1 MFSRRILTL
10 VSALLLT
17 AAGVGRAHAQSV
29 HREVLPSGL
38 TLVIQEHHSTPA
50 VEVRVAV
57 RAGPLYE
64 GQLLGSGASLLL
76 QRLLM
81 TSAQADLPADEL
93 RRAIAALGNHFAA
106 DVEVGYSTYA
116 VTTTGERSAEALD
129 LVAGMLANYAYTNV
143 DLQRE
148 RQALIGQARQRPTVD
163 DQLAALLYRTHPARL
178 PLAGMPVVME
188 QLTVDL
194 MRKYQMRYTAANT
207 AVVVVGNVNTAEI
220 RAQIETAFQRY
231 ALGGYYQAPVPD
243 EAPQF
248 SPRLATGAHDGAEPR
263 VVLAWRT
270 EAIQHPDM
278 PAVMVLTEVLGRERH
293 GLLHRALAKSPLSE
307 LEVHTA
313 LTVDQPGWLSVA
325 FTAASSERAA
335 IEQAIHATLAGVAAD
350 GVPPDDLVAARSGVL
365 RALASRIGSVR
376 GIADDLVRWEMATG
390 DPAYGAAFAERI
402 VAVVTEDLQ
411 RVARRYIVADGG
423 ARTCTL
429 VLRPPGEVV
438 PAAGGAAAPTGNL
451 PPRELDLPGGVRGL
465 IRQVDEAPLVHVRVA
480 LGGGSAADPVG
491 QSGAAA
497 LLSATMARAC
507 DGRDAAALEA
517 TMDARGMTIATG
529 ADAHGLALAISCLPA
544 DVDLAL
550 ELAVDLLARPTLT
563 QDDLDAARARVGRQI
578 DRAAQQWDRRLL
590 ADLRR
595 IVFAGHY
602 AAGESLGRKD
612 QLATI
617 DRPALAAHY
626 RRLAVGGNAVI
637 AVYGRCDGTR
647 VAERLEHL
655 LRDHGLPAGTAA
667 TPPTA
672 APAPPSAP
680 LTVATHDAAY
690 SAVAMGWPGS
700 GLADRG
706 RDEAPLVVLSAMLA
720 GVGQPGGRI
729 NQALLALDGRP
740 RLTGGRE
747 LYVDRGLWVLSGLI
761 DPRTTDAVQR
771 IAREQIAGLAR
782 QLALPDGD
790 LGGLSDAELA
800 AAKVMC
806 VTALTLAQED
816 QAAAAARHANAL
828 IAAGDFAPE
837 LDLVERVRS
846 VTVPELARVAES
858 WLNKDPVVVLH
869 RPKNEATTMIEA
881 APGESGTEPV
891 ATPR

>member
-1 MFSRRILTL
+1 MPSRRFLTL
-10 VSALLLT
+10 VVALPLLI
-17 AAGVGRAHAQSV
+17 AAGGRVHAASV

-93 RRAIAALGNHFAA
+93 RRTIAALGNHFAA

-116 VTTTGERSAEALD
+116 VTTTSERSAEALA
-129 LVAGMLANYAYTNV
+129 LVAGMLANYAYTSV

-148 RQALIGQARQRPTVD
+148 RQALVGQARQRPTVAE
-163 DQLAALLYRTHPARL
+163 QLAALLYRTHPARL
-178 PLAGMPVVME
+178 PMAGMPVVME

-220 RAQIETAFQRY
+220 RGQIETAFQRY

-248 SPRLATGAHDGAEPR
+248 SPRLATGTHDGAEPR

-270 EAIQHPDM
+270 EPVQHPDM
-278 PAVMVLTEVLGRERH
+278 PAVLVLAEALGHERR
-293 GLLHRALAKSPLSE
+293 GLLRRALAQAPVAD
-307 LEVHTA
+307 LEVDAA

-325 FTAASSERAA
+325 FTAAPGERAA
-335 IEQAIHATLAGVAAD
+335 IEQTIHTTLAAIAVDGVA
-350 GVPPDDLVAARSGVL
+350 VEDLAAARGAVL
-365 RALASRIGSVR
+365 RALATRVGSVR

-390 DPAYGAAFAERI
+390 DPAYGAAFADRI
-402 VAVVTEDLQ
+402 AAVASEDLQ
-411 RVARRYIVADGG
+411 RAARRYVVADGG

-429 VLRPPGEVV
+429 VLRPPGE
-438 PAAGGAAAPTGNL
+438 AAPVAGDAAAPTGNL

-465 IRQVDEAPLVHVRVA
+465 VRQVDEAPLVHVRVA
-480 LGGGSAADPVG
+480 LGGGGAADPEG

-507 DGRDAAALEA
+507 AGRDAAALESA
-517 TMDARGMTIATG
+517 IDARGMTITTG
-529 ADAHGLALAISCLPA
+529 ADAHGLSLAISCLPA

-550 ELAVDLLARPTLT
+550 ELAVDLLARPALS
-563 QDDLDAARARVGRQI
+563 QEDLDEARARVGRQI

-602 AAGESLGRKD
+602 AAREPLGRKD
-612 QLATI
+612 QIATI
-617 DRPALAAHY
+617 DRPSLAAHY

-647 VAERLEHL
+647 VAERLDLL
-655 LRDHGLPAGTAA
+655 LRSHGLPPGPAA
-667 TPPTA
+667 VPPPA
-672 APAPPSAP
+672 AAAPSAP
-680 LTVATHDAAY
+680 PMTVTTHDAAF
-690 SAVAMGWPGS
+690 SALAMGWPGS
-700 GLADRG
+700 GLGERA
-706 RDEAPLVVLSAMLA
+706 RDEGALVVLSAMLA
-720 GVGQPGGRI
+720 GIGQPGGRI
-729 NQALLALDGRP
+729 NQALLAVDGRP
-740 RLTGGRE
+740 RLSGARE
-747 LYVDRGLWVLSGLI
+747 LYADRGLWVLTGLI
-761 DPRTTDAVQR
+761 DARTTDAVQR

-790 LGGLSDAELA
+790 PAGLSDAELA

-828 IAAGDFAPE
+828 IAAGDFTPE
-837 LDLVERVRS
+837 LDLVERVRA
-846 VTVPELARVAES
+846 VAIPDLARVAQA
-858 WLNKDPVVVLH
+858 WLDKDPVVVLH
-869 RPKNEATTMIEA
+869 RPKNEATTMIDSSSGEPQA
-881 APGESGTEPV
+881 APEPT
-891 ATPR
+891 AR